1 MLACP
6 AKGPVGSAGLMG
18 RAGFTTDP
26 GSLRARL
33 GGAIVRSARAA
44 RFALRSARRV
54 WPRRAVGAVQ
64 GPLEARAE
72 TVDVWGWA
80 WLRRD
85 VVVAVFVT
93 ADGEVVARGSL
104 GPPPP
109 DVARRRPET
118 LHSSRCGWRASVDL
132 TSWAHRSVTLGSFV
146 VSQRGVVQHLAAARI
161 TVGSPP
167 TGVIEVPAA
176 GSTVTAGRVRV
187 AGWAAPFDRPLG
199 RVEVRVGGRYLGVA
213 RPLAAPRPDIASWLD
228 ASGAPMAGFEHS
240 VTVEGVPGTRTR
252 VEVDVVD
259 LDGRRTR
266 LAPVDAFVAAA
277 TASTTKAPASGNGH
291 DPDSRT
297 AASVAA
303 TSEWPPRLAVFTHRL
318 DLGGAQL
325 YLQEVLRHLLRNG
338 DVRSCLVVSER
349 DGLLR
354 EELEQLGATVQVADY
369 PVRSELAYERR
380 LAQLGRL
387 LRANGTQVAIANT
400 MGAGIGADAAQRLGI
415 PVVWAIHESYIPDDF
430 WTAAYGED
438 GIAPEVRSSVLC
450 AFARTPAVVFVA
462 DATRAAYSDIGDRR
476 RLITIP
482 YGVPLEEIAEYRRR
496 ADRCSI
502 RQAAGIPIDATVLLC
517 VGTIEP
523 RKAQAALV
531 VAFAE
536 VAAEFPEAVLV
547 LVGDTGSAYAEGVRE
562 LVRRLGMADRVRLET
577 VSPDPHPWYVASDAF
592 VMASDVESM
601 PRALLE
607 AMAFHLPVVVAEVWG
622 VPELVT
628 DACNGLLF
636 PPRDVN
642 AAADALRRL
651 LRLSPHERGRLAE
664 TGACT
669 VQENHDVRGYV
680 DAYRTLLHGLAVD
693 PRAVP
698 DSILRS

>member
-1 MLACP
+1 MIA
-6 AKGPVGSAGLMG
+6 
-18 RAGFTTDP
+18 T

-33 GGAIVRSARAA
+33 GGAIVRSVRAA
-44 RFALRSARRV
+44 RFALCSARRV

-64 GPLEARAE
+64 GPLEAQAE

-80 WLRRD
+80 WLGGDD
-85 VVVAVFVT
+85 VVSVLVT
-93 ADGEVVARGSL
+93 ANGDVVAGGSL

-118 LHSSRCGWRASVDL
+118 FDSSRCGWRAHVDL
-132 TSWAHRSVTLGSFV
+132 TAFAHRSVTVGAFV
-146 VSQRGVVQHLAAARI
+146 VSRRGVVQHLSPARVA
-161 TVGSPP
+161 VGSPP
-167 TGVIEVPAA
+167 AGAIEVPAA
-176 GSTVTAGRVRV
+176 GSTLTAGRVRV
-187 AGWAAPFDRPLG
+187 AGWAAPADRPLG
-199 RVEVRVGGRYLGVA
+199 RVEVRVGGRDVGVA
-213 RPLAAPRPDIASWLD
+213 RPLAAPRPDIAAWLD
-228 ASGAPMAGFEHS
+228 AGGAPMAGFEHW
-240 VTVEGVPGTRTR
+240 VTVEGVAGPRTR
-252 VEVDVVD
+252 VEVDVVGM
-259 LDGRRTR
+259 DGTRTR
-266 LAPVDAFVAAA
+266 LPPVDAFVVPA
-277 TASTTKAPASGNGH
+277 TAPTTDAPVSGNGR
-291 DPDSRT
+291 DSHGRT
-297 AASVAA
+297 AVSV
-303 TSEWPPRLAVFTHRL
+303 TSSSGWPPRLAVFTHRL

-354 EELEQLGATVQVADY
+354 EELEQLGATVHVAGY
-369 PVRSELAYERR
+369 PVLSESAYESR

-387 LRANGTQVAIANT
+387 VTAHGTQVAIANT
-400 MGAGIGADAAQRLGI
+400 MGAGIGADVAQRLGI
-415 PVVWAIHESYIPDDF
+415 PVVWAVHESFIPEDF

-438 GIAPEVRSSVLC
+438 GIAPEVRASLLC

-462 DATRAAYSDIGDRR
+462 DATRAAYAAIGQRR

-496 ADRCSI
+496 TDRCSF
-502 RQAAGIPIDATVLLC
+502 RQAVGISVDATVLLC

-523 RKAQAALV
+523 RKAQSTLV

-536 VAAEFPEAVLV
+536 VAAEFPEATLV
-547 LVGDTGSAYAEGVRE
+547 LVGDTGSSYAEGVRE
-562 LVRRLGMADRVRLET
+562 LTQRLGVVDRVRIEP
-577 VSPDPHPWYVASDAF
+577 VVRDPYQWYAAADAF

-607 AMAFHLPVVVAEVWG
+607 AMAFHLPVAAADVWG

-628 DACNGLLF
+628 DGCNGLLF
-636 PPRDVN
+636 EPRDVN

-651 LRLSPHERGRLAE
+651 LRLSPDERARLAA
-664 TGACT
+664 TGART
-669 VQENHDVRGYV
+669 VHEKHDVRGYV

-693 PRAVP
+693 PTAAP
-698 DSILRS
+698 GSILAS